1 MCLLFTT
8 NSQDGLYFKLSL
20 IRDNLFF
27 SHLRFQKV
35 SKPQKIFKVVVIGAA
50 GVGKTSIIRRF
61 CENSFLEGYK
71 TTIGSDFYVKKLDLE
86 KALVNL
92 SVWDL
97 AGEERFKFVLPT
109 FCKGAQGALVVFDL
123 SRRRSYINITTYI
136 ELLWQIAG
144 QIPAILIGNKSDLL
158 DVRAVN
164 DNEAKTYSQQC
175 SMNYYETSA
184 KDNVNIYS
192 IFEELANLMIEYT
205 STH

>member
-1 MCLLFTT
+1 
-8 NSQDGLYFKLSL
+8 
-20 IRDNLFF
+20 
-27 SHLRFQKV
+27 V

-86 KALVNL
+86 KAFVNF

-97 AGEERFKFVLPT
+97 AGEERFKFILPT

-123 SRRRSYINITTYI
+123 SRRRSYIGITSYI

-144 QIPAILIGNKSDLL
+144 QVPAVLIGNKSDLL
-158 DVRAVN
+158 DQRAVN
-164 DNEAKTYSQQC
+164 DEEAKLYSQQC
-175 SMNYYETSA
+175 NMAYYETSA
-184 KDNVNIYS
+184 KDNVNVYR
-192 IFEELANLMIEYT
+192 IFEELANLMIDYT
-205 STH
+205 STR